1 MARKTAQSAKPPQ
14 KKAAKAGKKAEPA
27 QVVDPHQLAD
37 WMKGILPKATAQHS
51 KKGVMFAIGGKVVA
65 FTRPGG
71 IAMKLPEARIAE
83 LIESRDASFLV
94 MGTKTMR
101 EWVLMHYTSPGE
113 YLKDGKLF
121 EEAMK
126 FVASQEK

>member
-1 MARKTAQSAKPPQ
+1 MARKNAKSAKPQQ
-14 KKAAKAGKKAEPA
+14 KKATKTSKSAAAP
-27 QVVDPHQLAD
+27 VIDPHELAD
-37 WMKGILPKATAQHS
+37 WMKGTLPKATAQHN
-51 KKGVMFAIGGKVVA
+51 KTGVMFMIGGKVVA

-101 EWVLMHYTSPGE
+101 EWVLMQYASPGD

-121 EEAMK
+121 EEAMR
-126 FVASQEK
+126 FVASVEK